1 MTKGPEGRA
10 EPVPDYRTY
19 VLRLW
24 RMRGAGAAGWRA
36 SLASPDTGQRHG
48 FSSLDDLLVFL
59 RQETGGRSERDDE
72 RDRPK

>member
-1 MTKGPEGRA
+1 MTKSPKGTD
-10 EPVPDYRTY
+10 EPAPDYRTY

-24 RMRGAGAAGWRA
+24 RMRGEGAAGWRA

-59 RQETGGRSERDDE
+59 RQEIGAGSGAEGSEE
-72 RDRPK
+72 GTS